1 MRRTG
6 QEFGPNGTKRNE
18 RNHGM
23 EIRVS
28 REANL
33 SVGPHLLQPVAL
45 LDTPSRAGK
54 RFLSYGLALVDESNT
69 EAGRRGILFTGNVG
83 TLVYP

>member
-1 MRRTG
+1 MG
-6 QEFGPNGTKRNE
+6 QKETKE
-18 RNHGM
+18 IMGW

-54 RFLSYGLALVDESNT
+54 RFLSYGLVLVDESNT